1 MTMIKPSPHW
11 KSSTNINND
20 MAQNTIRQY
29 LTTAFMLFLCSL
41 SYAQE
46 KFHVEEIFSVH
57 GYSDGCT
64 MVEINN
70 SDIRGY
76 HMDVFKSIS
85 YTKNGKEI
93 TSILLKDRPKAKK
106 IREIIHEGKVQSGCY
121 MMTPNKNGKNRFIV
135 FAFSS
140 EDSGAIIY
148 IESKCSIDDILQ
160 ICYNE

>member
-1 MTMIKPSPHW
+1 MTMRKPSPHW

-20 MAQNTIRQY
+20 MAQNTIRQL
-29 LTTAFMLFLCSL
+29 LTTTIILFMCTL

-46 KFHVEEIFSVH
+46 KLHVEEIFTTY

-64 MVEINN
+64 MVEINDA
-70 SDIRGY
+70 DIRGY

-121 MMTPNKNGKNRFIV
+121 MMAPTKKGRSRFIV
-135 FAFSS
+135 YAFTSD
-140 EDSGAIIY
+140 ESGAIIY
-148 IESKCSIDDILQ
+148 TESNCTIDDILQ
-160 ICYNE
+160 ICYNK